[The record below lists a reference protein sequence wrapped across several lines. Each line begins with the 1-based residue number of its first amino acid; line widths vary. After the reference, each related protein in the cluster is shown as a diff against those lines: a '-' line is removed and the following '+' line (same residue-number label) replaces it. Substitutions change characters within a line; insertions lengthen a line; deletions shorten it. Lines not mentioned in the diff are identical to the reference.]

1 MQIVRIF
8 EIPFFVMNKWL
19 IRSDFWFGEIFFGYL
34 TEDEILTSFA
44 FYGIY
49 EEKKWKLSW
58 LAIRKLGQ
66 KLQRPL
72 LKF

>member
-8 EIPFFVMNKWL
+8 EIPSFVMNKWL

-49 EEKKWKLSW
+49 EEKK
-58 LAIRKLGQ
+58 
-66 KLQRPL
+66 
-72 LKF
+72 

>member
-49 EEKKWKLSW
+49 EEKK
-58 LAIRKLGQ
+58 
-66 KLQRPL
+66 
-72 LKF
+72 